1 MPTLSRARATPP
13 RSSTA
18 RVSSRSS
25 RARPLGRRARE
36 RRARGNR
43 RATPE
48 YAPTPEDVVLARRV
62 AREVDG
68 NRFSSSSPSA
78 AFAFVRAPRAVSDAR
93 GARTRF
99 ARAGGGRD
107 ATTNLVLGARELER
121 ERGGDGRN
129 FADAWM
135 RGRIFAS
142 GERASTF
149 ARAVVKVCATKAC
162 ALGERTRDSV
172 ADAREE
178 EEEEEERA
186 DVLEDVTSWA
196 QRAVERGREESEKE
210 CRERLPPLEDM
221 RDQRA
226 FFTAATRALDD
237 RAAADDEDDETMR
250 RDRKASTSA
259 SRRRRNRRVYA
270 ALYSPSRGVYR
281 VASNTNGSNKALH
294 AEMNL
299 LLSARDDEFTTT
311 TAGRRIIDPDT
322 VLLTTLQCCRMC
334 AALALSRGVV
344 DAVYLREDPGK
355 LATSTELQRHPARER
370 AFDWNQP

>member
-1 MPTLSRARATPP
+1 MPTLSDTRATPP

-62 AREVDG
+62 ARAVDG

-99 ARAGGGRD
+99 ARTGGGRD

-172 ADAREE
+172 ADAS
-178 EEEEEERA
+178 EEEEEERE

-221 RDQRA
+221 RDQCA

-250 RDRKASTSA
+250 RDRKAFT

-299 LLSARDDEFTTT
+299 LLSARDDEFTATT
-311 TAGRRIIDPDT
+311 VDRRIIDPDT

-334 AALALSRGVV
+334 AALALSRGVA

>member
-1 MPTLSRARATPP
+1 MPTLSRARVTPP

-62 AREVDG
+62 ARAVDG

-78 AFAFVRAPRAVSDAR
+78 AFAFVRAPRAVSDAN
-93 GARTRF
+93 GARARF

-121 ERGGDGRN
+121 ERGRDGRN

-172 ADAREE
+172 ADAS
-178 EEEEEERA
+178 EEEEEERE

-250 RDRKASTSA
+250 RDRKASTSS

-311 TAGRRIIDPDT
+311 TVDRRIIDPDT

-334 AALALSRGVV
+334 AALALSRGVA

>member
-1 MPTLSRARATPP
+1 MPTLSRARMTPP

-25 RARPLGRRARE
+25 RA
-36 RRARGNR
+36 
-43 RATPE
+43 
-48 YAPTPEDVVLARRV
+48 
-62 AREVDG
+62 VDG

-78 AFAFVRAPRAVSDAR
+78 AFAFVRAPRAVSDAN
-93 GARTRF
+93 GARARF

-135 RGRIFAS
+135 CGRIFAS

-172 ADAREE
+172 ADASE

-250 RDRKASTSA
+250 RGRKASTSS

-311 TAGRRIIDPDT
+311 TADCRIIDPDT

-334 AALALSRGVV
+334 AALALSRGVA